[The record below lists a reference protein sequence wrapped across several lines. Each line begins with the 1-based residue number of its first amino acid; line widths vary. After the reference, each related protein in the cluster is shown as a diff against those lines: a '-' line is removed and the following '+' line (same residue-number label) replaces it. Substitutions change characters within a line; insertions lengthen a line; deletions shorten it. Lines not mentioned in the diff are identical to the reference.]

1 MSEERRISDRIDTP
15 SGQIH
20 VFDRMIGEEIGT
32 VANISTTGFMLVADR
47 HIEVDSIFQLRLL
60 TSDTE
65 EEFILGAICLWN
77 SDASAAN
84 TFWAGFH
91 IIDISEET
99 LSRLDKLIAPQ
110 YGG

>member
-20 VFDRMIGEEIGT
+20 VFDRMLGEEIGT

-47 HIEVDSIFQLRLL
+47 KIDVDSILQLRLL
-60 TSDTE
+60 TSDTQ
-65 EEFILGAICLWN
+65 EEFSLGAMCLWN
-77 SDASAAN
+77 SDASSSN

-91 IIDISEET
+91 IIDISEDT
-99 LSRLDKLIAPQ
+99 QSQLDKLVESQNSI
-110 YGG
+110 